1 MAIQN
6 TTFRVFVEKLGS
18 SEAADFI
25 GNEGDLFY
33 DPNDA
38 ELRLSD
44 GSTPGGILVSTFSTP
59 PTPSPGIGTGT
70 GNIIGTLGQI
80 NAIGIGSTTQLSLAN
95 EIVLPGTMHV
105 VGVTTIAADG
115 SASFAGGDLTVAGKV
130 RATRYSTVSDGRYK
144 KNIKRIDSP
153 LEVLAGI
160 EGVTFN
166 WIADGSSDVGLI
178 AQDVERA
185 LPEAVQEVDDI
196 KSVNYNGVIGLLV
209 EAVKELSMENQLLR
223 MDVVSMKQKL

>member
-6 TTFRVFVEKLGS
+6 TTFRVYVEKLGA
-18 SEAADFI
+18 SEATDFI

-44 GSTPGGILVSTFSTP
+44 GTTPGGVIVTAFS
-59 PTPSPGIGTGT
+59 PSGPSGVGTG
-70 GNIIGTLGQI
+70 IIRGTLDQI
-80 NAIGIGSTTQLSLAN
+80 DVIGIGSTAYQLAISN
-95 EIVLPGTMHV
+95 SVVLPGTMHV
-105 VGVTTIAADG
+105 TGVSTLASDG
-115 SASFAGGDLTVAGKV
+115 SDSFTGGDLTVGGKV
-130 RATRYSTVSDGRYK
+130 RATRYSTVSDERLK
-144 KNIKRIDSP
+144 KNIKKINKP

-160 EGVTFN
+160 EGVLFN
-166 WIADGSSDVGLI
+166 WRVDNSQDVGLI

-185 LPEAVQEVDDI
+185 LPEAVHEIDNV

-209 EAVKELSMENQLLR
+209 EAVKELSEENQLLR
-223 MDVVSMKQKL
+223 MDVASMKAKL

>member
-6 TTFRVFVEKLGS
+6 TTFRVYVEKLGA
-18 SEAADFI
+18 SEATDFI

-44 GSTPGGILVSTFSTP
+44 GSTPGGVLVNTFSTQP
-59 PTPSPGIGTGT
+59 ITSPGYVLGSGFIV
-70 GNIIGTLGQI
+70 GTLGQI

-95 EIVLPGTMHV
+95 EIVLPGTMQV
-105 VGVTTIAADG
+105 TGITTIAADG
-115 SASFAGGDLTVAGKV
+115 SASFAGGDLTVGGKV
-130 RATRYSTVSDGRYK
+130 RATKYSTVSDGRYK

-166 WIADGSSDVGLI
+166 WISDDSSDVGVI

-185 LPEAVQEVDDI
+185 LPDAVHEIDNV

-223 MDVVSMKQKL
+223 MDVSSMKEKL

>member
-6 TTFRVFVEKLGS
+6 TTYRVYVEKLGA
-18 SEAADFI
+18 SEAVDFI

-33 DPNDA
+33 DPNEA

-44 GSTPGGILVSTFSTP
+44 GATPGGVLFAPFNTP
-59 PTPSPGIGTGT
+59 VNSGVGTNGIVGTR
-70 GNIIGTLGQI
+70 NQI
-80 NAIGIGSTTQLSLAN
+80 VVLGIGSESQVSLSN
-95 EIVLPGTMHV
+95 EIVLPGTLEV
-105 VGVTTIAADG
+105 SGITTLANDG
-115 SASFAGGDLTVAGKV
+115 SDTSIGGDLTVAGKV
-130 RATRYSTVSDGRYK
+130 RASRYSTVSDERLKNSVK
-144 KNIKRIDSP
+144 KIEHP

-166 WIADGSSDVGLI
+166 WNRDDTPDVGLI

-185 LPEAVQEVDDI
+185 LPHAVVETDGI

-209 EAVKELSMENQLLR
+209 EAVKELSAENQLLR
-223 MDVVSMKQKL
+223 MDVASMKTKI

>member
-6 TTFRVFVEKLGS
+6 TTFRVYVEKLGAS
-18 SEAADFI
+18 QATSFI

-44 GSTPGGILVSTFSTP
+44 GTTPGGVIVTSSSVNPST
-59 PTPSPGIGTGT
+59 GVGTG
-70 GNIIGTLGQI
+70 IILGTLDQI
-80 NAIGIGSTTQLSLAN
+80 DVLGIGSDGYQVS
-95 EIVLPGTMHV
+95 ISDQVVLPGSFQVSGISTL
-105 VGVTTIAADG
+105 AADG
-115 SASFAGGDLTVAGKV
+115 SDSFTGGDLTVGGKV
-130 RATRYSTVSDGRYK
+130 RSIRYSTVSDERLK
-144 KNIKRIDSP
+144 RNIKKINRP

-160 EGVTFN
+160 KGVLFN
-166 WIADGSSDVGLI
+166 WREDNSQDVGLI

-185 LPEAVQEVDDI
+185 LPEAVHEIDNI

-209 EAVKELSMENQLLR
+209 EAVKELSEENQLLR
-223 MDVVSMKQKL
+223 MDVASMKEKI

>member
-6 TTFRVFVEKLGS
+6 TTFRVYVEKLG
-18 SEAADFI
+18 AAEPTDFI

-44 GSTPGGILVSTFSTP
+44 GITPGGLVVSSFSSPPVGVSTG
-59 PTPSPGIGTGT
+59 PGVLL
-70 GNIIGTLGQI
+70 GTLDQI
-80 NAIGIGSTTQLSLAN
+80 NVIGVGSTYQVSLATN
-95 EIVLPGTMHV
+95 VKLPGTMHV
-105 VGVTTIAADG
+105 AGISTLAADG
-115 SASFAGGDLTVAGKV
+115 SDSFTGGDLTVAGKV
-130 RATRYSTVSDGRYK
+130 RASRYSTVSDERLK
-144 KNIKRIDSP
+144 TNIKPISSP

-160 EGVTFN
+160 EGVLFN
-166 WIADGSSDVGLI
+166 WREDNSQDVGLI

-185 LPEAVQEVDDI
+185 LPEAVHEIDDV

-209 EAVKELSMENQLLR
+209 ESVKELAKENQMLR
-223 MDVVSMKQKL
+223 MDVDSMRSVYK